1 MLIRPRQWMTLT
13 NTCHNLTLFIVPTL
27 KSSTPL
33 PGDPPAYLSQD
44 VEFGRT
50 FYHGRSARS
59 AGVAIIC
66 GGREH
71 CAANFLIERKD
82 FPYLCMEWVASGK
95 GHLIL
100 DGKNHPLSPGS
111 IFFYGPQV
119 SHRITTDPS
128 ERMVKYFVNFEGSG
142 VVALLRKY
150 RLKIPSFRQLPPGS
164 RLMEFFDLLI
174 ETGARATAAQD
185 RLECLLLESLL
196 VLAAEENEPS
206 DSHQGKAYQTYLEC
220 RTYLENNLRKL
231 RSMDGIATAC
241 HIDPAYLTRL
251 FRRFAGETPHRVLT
265 HLKMNAAALQ
275 LVRRQALVKEVA
287 EEFGYAD
294 PYHFSKVFKKIHG
307 LSPETYARGRR

>member
-1 MLIRPRQWMTLT
+1 MLDLGS
-13 NTCHNLTLFIVPTL
+13 FA
-27 KSSTPL
+27 PL
-33 PGDPPAYLSQD
+33 PRDKPAYLSQA

-50 FYHGRSARS
+50 FYHGPSDRSGRVS
-59 AGVAIIC
+59 VVC

-82 FPYLCMEWVASGK
+82 FPYLSMEWVASGK
-95 GHLIL
+95 GHLTL
-100 DGKNHPLSPGS
+100 AGQNHPLSPGS
-111 IFFYGPQV
+111 VFFYGPRV
-119 SHRITTDPS
+119 AHRITTDPS
-128 ERMVKYFVNFEGSG
+128 ERMVKYFVNFEGPG
-142 VVALLRKY
+142 AAALLRKHH
-150 RLKIPSFRQLPPGS
+150 LKIPSFRQLPPSS

-174 ETGARATAAQD
+174 ETGARSTSAQGL
-185 RLECLLLESLL
+185 LESLLLESLL
-196 VLAAEENEPS
+196 VLASGEGAPS

-231 RSMDGIATAC
+231 RSMDDIASAC

-294 PYHFSKVFKKIHG
+294 PYHFSKAFKKIHG
-307 LSPETYARGRR
+307 LPPESYARGRH